1 MFTTF
6 LLTVVLSALITV
18 VLSSLGIYLF
28 AESKWRH
35 HPLAHSVGARKTSQ
49 PSKKAASPREI
60 WNAASCAAT

>member
-6 LLTVVLSALITV
+6 LLTAVLSTLITV

-35 HPLAHSVGARKTSQ
+35 HPLAHSVGELVG
-49 PSKKAASPREI
+49 PIPV
-60 WNAASCAAT
+60 